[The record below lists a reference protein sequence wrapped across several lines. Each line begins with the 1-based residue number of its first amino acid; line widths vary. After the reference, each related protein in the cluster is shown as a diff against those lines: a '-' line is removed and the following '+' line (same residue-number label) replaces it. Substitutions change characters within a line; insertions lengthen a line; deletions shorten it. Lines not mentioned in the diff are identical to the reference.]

1 MRTQGVGGAQCPEGG
16 DIRSGS
22 MPLIN
27 RGSIVMGWM
36 ADIIELETY
45 FILGQRQVSSDWW
58 ISENKHNLCH
68 ECALLDKRE
77 PKKPNPKDFRTKRRG
92 KQLLKNSAL
101 LNGISS
107 LRQLAPCLLQ
117 REAGGRGKPNSDAVS
132 ASLLTF

>member
-16 DIRSGS
+16 DVRSGS

-36 ADIIELETY
+36 ADIIELEAY

-58 ISENKHNLCH
+58 ISENKHNLCR
-68 ECALLDKRE
+68 ECALLDKRVS
-77 PKKPNPKDFRTKRRG
+77 KKPNPKDFRTKRRG
-92 KQLLKNSAL
+92 RQLLKNGAL

-107 LRQLAPCLLQ
+107 LRQLAPCLLP
-117 REAGGRGKPNSDAVS
+117 RETWRKRKAK
-132 ASLLTF
+132 L